1 MDVAKDFYLNDQLDE
16 LDLLIKNAKT
26 KNQKIDLSFINLQ
39 KRYEDDNNTLFEKCI
54 LHQKYGNI
62 RKYL

>member
-54 LHQKYGNI
+54 LH
-62 RKYL
+62 